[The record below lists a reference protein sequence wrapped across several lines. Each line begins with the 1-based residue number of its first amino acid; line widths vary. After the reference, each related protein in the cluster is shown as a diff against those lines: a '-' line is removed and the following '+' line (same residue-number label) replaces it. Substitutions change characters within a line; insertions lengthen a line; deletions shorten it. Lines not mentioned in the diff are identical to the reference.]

1 MEWEEK
7 EIREKMKK
15 KVSLDGEKK
24 KEYLVPV
31 LSFNLV
37 WCALRLTIQPP

>member
-24 KEYLVPV
+24 KRVP
-31 LSFNLV
+31 SS
-37 WCALRLTIQPP
+37 RS